1 MKSFF
6 AGNNIASCFNPVDM
20 QTAANTGDW
29 ISMKNHGRL
38 VFVLFKGIGTAG
50 DDPIFKLQQ
59 GQTSAGTNAKDLL
72 FTTIFKKVGVLTA
85 IGQFTKVTQAAATS
99 YVDTDSAEAA
109 TIMAVEVLAE
119 QLDSD
124 GGFDHVQLSVADV
137 GGNAQLGCAFVLALD
152 PRHAYEPSL
161 SCID

>member
-6 AGNNIASCFNPVDM
+6 AGNQIASCFNPVDM

-29 ISMKNHGRL
+29 IGMKNFAML

-59 GQTSAGTNAKDLL
+59 GIGAAGASPKDLL
-72 FTTIFKKVGVLTA
+72 FTTIYKKVGVLTA

-109 TIMAVEVLAE
+109 TIMGVEVLAE
-119 QLDSD
+119 NLDSD

-137 GGNAQLGCAFVLALD
+137 GGNAQLGCAFVLGLN
-152 PRHAYEPSL
+152 PRHAVEPSL